1 MESKSI
7 QMKGYNIKMKDGYY
21 VIKEQRISEEGN
33 PYETTSKTFSNEE
46 YTLKWLSS
54 NGYDASVESVLFDL
68 KEDYF
73 NNWNTQNLSRLR
85 TANKRKEKNNGV

>member
-1 MESKSI
+1 MESKTM

-21 VIKEQRISEEGN
+21 VIKEQRVSEEGN
-33 PYETTSKTFSNEE
+33 PYETMSKTFSNEE

-54 NGYDASVESVLFDL
+54 NGYDYSVEDVLSDL

-73 NNWNTQNLSRLR
+73 KNWNTQNLSRLR
-85 TANKRKEKNNGV
+85 TANKRKEEKSL

>member
-54 NGYDASVESVLFDL
+54 NGYDASAESVLFEL

-73 NNWNTQNLSRLR
+73 NNWNTQSLSRLR
-85 TANKRKEKNNGV
+85 AANKRKGKQQ

>member
-7 QMKGYNIKMKDGYY
+7 QMRGYNIKMKDGYY
-21 VIKEQRISEEGN
+21 VIKEQRMSEEGN
-33 PYETTSKTFSNEE
+33 SYETMSKTFSNEE

-54 NGYDASVESVLFDL
+54 NGYDSSVESVLFDL

-85 TANKRKEKNNGV
+85 TANKRKEKQQ

>member
-1 MESKSI
+1 MESKAI
-7 QMKGYNIKMKDGYY
+7 QMKGYNIKVKDGYY
-21 VIKEQRISEEGN
+21 VIKEQRVSEEGN
-33 PYETTSKTFSNEE
+33 FYETTSKTFSNEE

-54 NGYDASVESVLFDL
+54 NGYDASVESVLFEL

-85 TANKRKEKNNGV
+85 TANKRKGEK

>member
-1 MESKSI
+1 MESKTI
-7 QMKGYNIKMKDGYY
+7 QMGGYNIKMKDGYY

-33 PYETTSKTFSNEE
+33 SYETMSKTFSNEE

-54 NGYDASVESVLFDL
+54 NGHNSSVEGVLFEL

-73 NNWNTQNLSRLR
+73 NNWNTQSLSRLR
-85 TANKRKEKNNGV
+85 TANKRKESK